1 MAKTRVTKHNGRI
14 TTAKHNDRNF
24 DVENAPH
31 IDKDKSKDNKTFM
44 WCDGVETFEEAE
56 QKFYEEHFSK
66 ALEEQNERHRKARNY
81 KRIKTMDE
89 FRTNKNTCPEEVIL
103 QWGHFQDDLDRTKFF
118 DACDDYMEWEDET
131 FGKHLKILDAALHKD
146 EATEHLQYR
155 RVWIY
160 EDENGVEHV
169 GQEEAL
175 KQMGFELPDPSNKKS
190 RFNNRK
196 MVFDKQCREKWMDI
210 CEQYGLDVERTP
222 MPNQRHR
229 DTPSYKWQQDE
240 MRRKQLDEREK
251 LLDERETALNA
262 RESDL
267 NTREANISTHES
279 LERRITALEGSME
292 KFKAYVEK
300 SSSEHAKT
308 SYKRFNDAYS
318 DIKRTVDAM
327 GEQENAQN
335 DVQNE
340 F

>member
-1 MAKTRVTKHNGRI
+1 MAKTRVTKHNGRV

-44 WCDGVETFEEAE
+44 WCGDEVETFEEAE
-56 QKFYEEHFSK
+56 QKFYNEHFSQ
-66 ALEEQNERHRKARNY
+66 ALDEQNERHRKARNY

-103 QWGHFQDDLDRTKFF
+103 QWGKFKDDVDRTKFF

-160 EDENGVEHV
+160 TDENGVEHV

-175 KQMGFELPDPSNKKS
+175 KQMGFERPDPSKEKS

-229 DTPSYKWQQDE
+229 DTPSFKWHQDE
-240 MRRKQLDEREK
+240 MRRKQLDERENQ
-251 LLDERETALNA
+251 LNT

-267 NTREANISTHES
+267 NARENDLKAREDHLSELIDKEAEKRS
-279 LERRITALEGSME
+279 EGF
-292 KFKAYVEK
+292 KKAYK
-300 SSSEHAKT
+300 AKCDET
-308 SYKRFNDAYS
+308 LAKQIETLKKANMNAQRLS
-318 DIKRTVDAM
+318 
-327 GEQENAQN
+327 EQETASKQRFGGDIDKFMNL
-335 DVQNE
+335 
-340 F
+340 